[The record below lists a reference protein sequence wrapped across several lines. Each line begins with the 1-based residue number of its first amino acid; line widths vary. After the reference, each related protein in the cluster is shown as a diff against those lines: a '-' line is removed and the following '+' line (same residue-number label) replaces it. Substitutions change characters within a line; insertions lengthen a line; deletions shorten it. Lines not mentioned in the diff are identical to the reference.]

1 MGLTLLRH
9 TAPLVAPGIC
19 YGRTDLEL
27 APSFP
32 EELERISVKMPVV
45 AHVFT
50 SPLQRC
56 RRLAEALCK
65 THGLSLKIEPRIRE
79 MDFGAWEGQ
88 AWSDISRDE
97 IDAWAD
103 DFLHARP
110 HGGESVAMLRARALA
125 ALEDIRGNNQP
136 TLLVTHAGIIKA
148 AFATGDESM
157 HFQTQIGFGEY
168 IPLPTLQGSFK

>member
-19 YGRTDLEL
+19 YGRTDLAL
-27 APSFP
+27 ASSFP
-32 EELERISVKMPVV
+32 EELERVSAKMPAV
-45 AHVFT
+45 ARVFS

-56 RRLAEALCK
+56 RRLAEALCDI
-65 THGLSLKIEPRIRE
+65 HNLPLKIERRIVE
-79 MDFGAWEGQ
+79 MDFGSWEGQ
-88 AWSDISRDE
+88 AWSDIPRGE

-110 HGGESVAMLRARALA
+110 HGGESVAMLRTRTLE
-125 ALEDIRGNNQP
+125 ALESIRADDQP
-136 TLLVTHAGIIKA
+136 ALLITHAGIVKA

-168 IPLPTLQGSFK
+168 IPLPTLQGGFK